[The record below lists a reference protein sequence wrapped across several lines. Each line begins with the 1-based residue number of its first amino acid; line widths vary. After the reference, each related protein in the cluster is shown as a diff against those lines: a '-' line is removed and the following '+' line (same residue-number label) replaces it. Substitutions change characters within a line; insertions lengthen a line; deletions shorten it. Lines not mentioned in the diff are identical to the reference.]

1 MGIMRLIEGIR
12 AGKAVSVFSGNQEY
26 LFSAGKPG
34 PACPDGFWEISVRC
48 RPEAVSDRT
57 GPGNGPF
64 LFFDSRTNRFLDFT
78 GGLLEA
84 LFPMSSEHIYDMAVL
99 EQEVNLRVNRYIT
112 HNLIYKIQEG
122 AAKYGREECDEGEI
136 REQAYVCYMTGAW
149 GHLHV
154 PARAFDMEQFCRM
167 DGRRSRTGEGPFV
180 EAYARLIMLH
190 LSEQFPSGE
199 VARSFLEDICR
210 KDTGRQRNYDVI
222 CREYAK
228 DSFVEQELEH
238 LMREATDSM
247 KRAKSLCQLL
257 KAKCSVKPQVELD
270 QEILSVSLASDCP
283 GPVIGRK
290 RDLYYS

>member
-12 AGKAVSVFSGNQEY
+12 ARKTVSVFSGSHEY
-26 LFSAGKPG
+26 LFTAGKSD
-34 PACPDGFWEISVRC
+34 PACPDGFWEIGVRC

-57 GPGNGPF
+57 GPDNGPF
-64 LFFDSRTNRFLDFT
+64 LFFDSRTNQFLDFT
-78 GGLLEA
+78 GGLLET
-84 LFPMSSEHIYDMAVL
+84 LFPMSSEHFYDMAVL
-99 EQEVNLRVNRYIT
+99 EQEVNLRVSRYIA

-122 AAKYGREECDEGEI
+122 AAKYGREEFDEGEI

-167 DGRRSRTGEGPFV
+167 DGKLSRTGEGPFV
-180 EAYARLIMLH
+180 EAYARLMMLH

-199 VARSFLEDICR
+199 VARSFLEDRCR
-210 KDTGRQRNYDVI
+210 RDAGRQRNYDVI

-228 DSFVEQELEH
+228 DSFVEQELEY
-238 LMREATDSM
+238 LMKEPTDSM
-247 KRAKSLCQLL
+247 KRAKSLCRLL
-257 KAKCSVKPQVELD
+257 KAKGSVKPQVEVEPEMLT
-270 QEILSVSLASDCP
+270 VSLASDCP

-290 RDLYYS
+290 RELYYS